1 MIAGVTD
8 SPYNSPNSK
17 WGIYYRG
24 NVYTYM
30 FVYAACRPPRPTP
43 CHTRPRSNPPR
54 FLIAVS
60 TRPPLRTREEASQ
73 REREIS
79 SQGTNNTCDRSKS
92 SLSTDLMI
100 DLTASTSSQVV
111 PRGFEHGFEEKESRV
126 NPRYTSIST
135 LPFCSLLFLFPSS
148 SFSFLFFFTVEI
160 YQSQKLL
167 RNFTRIPG

>member
-1 MIAGVTD
+1 
-8 SPYNSPNSK
+8 
-17 WGIYYRG
+17 
-24 NVYTYM
+24 M

-126 NPRYTSIST
+126 NPRYTHGAH
-135 LPFCSLLFLFPSS
+135 LFLLCLFVPF
-148 SFSFLFFFTVEI
+148 SFYFLPLPFLFFFFF
-160 YQSQKLL
+160 L
-167 RNFTRIPG
+167 RSKFTSRKSFPVILRESPDKRG